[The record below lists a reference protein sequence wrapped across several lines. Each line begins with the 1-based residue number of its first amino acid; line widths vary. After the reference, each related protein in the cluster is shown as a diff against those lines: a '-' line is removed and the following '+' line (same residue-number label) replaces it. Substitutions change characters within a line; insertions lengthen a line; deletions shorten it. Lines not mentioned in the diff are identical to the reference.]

1 MALAVTEKK
10 FPLQSTVNS
19 DTIHTQ
25 SIHCLL
31 SKKLL
36 NMANFAF
43 NSQLKHF
50 LTSTNWPSCDLKYS
64 DKYFT
69 GCCRFFY
76 TQKNVLRQKKCV
88 LPFHCR
94 CCRYHT
100 ENKNEHIRN
109 GIYNLNLRYV
119 ENKSHGS

>member
-1 MALAVTEKK
+1 MKK

-76 TQKNVLRQKKCV
+76 TQKKC
-88 LPFHCR
+88 
-94 CCRYHT
+94 T
-100 ENKNEHIRN
+100 EAKNASYLFTVAVVAITLKIKMNTLEM
-109 GIYNLNLRYV
+109 GFTT
-119 ENKSHGS
+119 